1 MKYFT
6 HLRSEMSLF
15 IPEQYSHVLEI
26 GCAKG
31 QFRLNLP
38 KPCEY
43 WGVELDPMAAKEAS
57 KVLDT
62 VLNDS
67 FEGIRDDLP
76 NNYFDLIICNDII
89 EHIDDYVYFLETIK
103 LKLSTT
109 GKFIGSVPNVRYLK
123 HLKELL
129 ISKDWLYRDKG
140 ILDRTHLRFFTQ
152 KSLQRTLK
160 DTGFKINKFKGLHSV
175 IKRKITFR
183 TIKNLLQVTMLGKD
197 TQYKQF
203 GFEAS
208 KDI

>member
-1 MKYFT
+1 
-6 HLRSEMSLF
+6 
-15 IPEQYSHVLEI
+15 
-26 GCAKG
+26 
-31 QFRLNLP
+31 
-38 KPCEY
+38 
-43 WGVELDPMAAKEAS
+43 MAAKEAS

-67 FEGIRDDLP
+67 FEKICEDLP
-76 NNYFDLIICNDII
+76 NNYFDLLICNDII
-89 EHIDDYVYFLETIK
+89 EHIDDYVHFLETIK

-109 GKFIGSVPNVRYLK
+109 CKFIGSVPNVRYLK

-129 ISKDWLYRDKG
+129 ISKDWLYKDKG

-203 GFEAS
+203 GFAAS